1 MFYKIYYVNLPDS
14 IDREL
19 DSIDWKSC
27 RLFFLQNFQLSPSP
41 LRIRV
46 SDLLLPVYKRNP
58 KHIFKRLLR
67 EIWVPL
73 VSPLYLGFY
82 TQNLSKV
89 AQIAVC
95 VNLLWDL
102 WKAFLYINLGL
113 SRRRFVQELDDH
125 FNFRNLYVVV

>member
-1 MFYKIYYVNLPDS
+1 MFCRIYCVNLLGS

-19 DSIDWKSC
+19 DLINQKSW
-27 RLFFLQNFQLSPSP
+27 RLFFLQNFQLSLSP

-46 SDLLLPVYKRNP
+46 SNLLLLIYKRNP

-67 EIWVPL
+67 EIWVSL
-73 VSPLYLGFY
+73 VSPLYLGLY

-102 WKAFLYINLGL
+102 WGAFLYTSLGL

-125 FNFRNLYVVV
+125 SVAAIRT